1 MELLLRYPQASA
13 VVLCTFRAPVL
24 QRFYV
29 HHGMVLHLCGS
40 FTKAFGCIEFLFAS
54 GEYKFSAAIFADES
68 FVFVHVIY
76 LALD

>member
-1 MELLLRYPQASA
+1 MELLLRIRKQRI
-13 VVLCTFRAPVL
+13 VLCTFRAPVL

-29 HHGMVLHLCGS
+29 HHGMVYIFVAHLQS
-40 FTKAFGCIEFLFAS
+40 LWMHRILARQQWNPNSAPQIFT
-54 GEYKFSAAIFADES
+54 DES